1 MSGEKIN
8 GLKNVILAV
17 VIGFLCGV
25 GTIHMTIASDVR
37 GNRVDI
43 DHLKVAVSENRMAAL
58 DMWKESNLLIRS
70 TIEQTLNLVNR
81 LDTQNKLLQEQSRTI
96 QNLRKSSP

>member
-1 MSGEKIN
+1 MSEPKSN
-8 GLKNVILAV
+8 AKNIILGV

-43 DHLKVAVSENRMAAL
+43 DHLKTQVSENRIAAL

-70 TIEQTLNLVNR
+70 TIEQTVNLVNR

-96 QNLRKSSP
+96 NTIRKSTP